1 MAEKYNKWY
10 MSAESYDDVVVSS
23 RVTLLRNLADFD
35 FACRIGND
43 EAMRMVEKIRALTP
57 GLAGR
62 ECTEYYSCIF
72 NKLPENEQTMLLET
86 GAVTQALKNRQ
97 QTTGLILSEDES
109 VSIMINETDHIRI
122 QVIRAGNMMKEAY
135 KTADRIDN
143 FFDTE
148 LRYAYSEKYG
158 FLTSS
163 TADVGTGLKASYML
177 SLPALAMSAKIQ
189 PIRDEV
195 GKFGVS
201 IEPVV
206 SDSGKSSCLM
216 FGVSNRRTLGLSEN
230 DIIENLDQIT
240 GQIVEIERKRRNN
253 MLDSERTDLEDK
265 IFRSYGV
272 LKYARKISLD
282 DALMLLAQIKLG
294 SDMGIISLSRGGSEL
309 HRLMLEMQPASLI
322 KMYECG
328 SETGAIEE
336 ARARHLNS
344 RLPKLRSAKDGF

>member
-10 MSAESYDDVVVSS
+10 MSAENYDDVVVYSKVVLS
-23 RVTLLRNLADFD
+23 RNLADFD
-35 FACRIGND
+35 FSCRIGND
-43 EAMRMVEKIRALTP
+43 DAVRLVDKVRGLTA

-72 NKLPENEQTMLLET
+72 SKLPENEQNKLVET
-86 GAVTQALKNRQ
+86 GAVTHALRTKQ
-97 QTTGLILSEDES
+97 QTTGLMLSDNES
-109 VSIMINETDHIRI
+109 VSIMINESDHIKI
-122 QVIRAGNMMKEAY
+122 QVMNAGNSMKETY

-143 FFDTE
+143 YLDSE

-163 TADVGTGLKASYML
+163 TADVGTGLKAAYML
-177 SLPALAMSAKIQ
+177 SLPALAMSSKIQ

-201 IEPVV
+201 IEPLVT
-206 SDSGKSSCLM
+206 DSGKSSCLM
-216 FGVSNRRTLGLSEN
+216 FGVTNRRTLGLSES

-240 GQIVEIERKRRNN
+240 SQIVEIERKRRNA
-253 MLDSERTDLEDK
+253 MLESEKTDLEDK

-272 LKYARKISLD
+272 LKYARKITLD
-282 DALMLLAQIKLG
+282 DALMLLAQLKLG
-294 SDMGIISLSRGGSEL
+294 TDMGIIGLSRGGTEL

-328 SETGAIEE
+328 PDNEAVAE
-336 ARARHLNS
+336 ARARHLNQRIP
-344 RLPKLRSAKDGF
+344 RLISAKE